1 MSEQLVTGSAIHLA
15 ASRGHR
21 WLVEMLL
28 DRGASIE
35 SMVQRDGLPYD
46 NVIHVAVWKEGRG
59 GDKDMISFLCARGSD
74 IASTRADGG
83 SCLHVAFMTGNEATI
98 RAVQDQMEE
107 DGCNTHEFLYDDS
120 SSAERTETPLE
131 LGIKAGKLS
140 QEALAALA
148 PPHLSSL
155 RVFIHHAPECIPSFM
170 VRLMRAESDRG
181 VTVSGGVAD
190 VLFDK
195 LSSLDIARLI
205 LDFPEAFASLLN
217 VCTTRPAVVCPG
229 WHPLP
234 QRMSFAGQ
242 HVFTRMYVWLFGVP
256 SFVTFYVQDTQWEF
270 NDATYSAPAWHQQI
284 TAQKSA
290 PYKDVKIQVCR
301 LPNIISPKVF
311 APLVRSADQ
320 GQFLHL
326 VPAIRA
332 AVSHTFWNGAVWMEV
347 SQFILALW
355 GLILL
360 VIETLHKHEAAMA
373 AMGSDREM
381 TEEAF
386 DPSYAADS
394 LTHGVVA
401 DWIIAKG
408 IVDLLL
414 ELVQIWGCDLV
425 GELRSYATLGNIWD
439 LSRSIIPILPLVL
452 HGHRCLRL
460 LVVLIYWA
468 RLLEGLTL
476 SEAMGHALVPLQK
489 LLKGLL
495 PALVFTMLSFA
506 ALTHAMLT
514 VQLEATRLWPQT
526 LFMTFTTFLSQ
537 GLPEDSP
544 SDSLELLVLC
554 GGILFFSIFVL
565 NIFVGVINDRYQFER
580 ERAALSFANLRAS
593 SCLTYLFR
601 VCVLPCQIV
610 NGFVGSVVAVVC
622 IVLMFCQQVMALV
635 YGKQL
640 PGYLQL
646 VALLGCQVT
655 LSIAALSIAAFQC
668 MGSADDTIVS
678 DLMEAQ
684 KDGYI
689 VAYPCKRYLW
699 ICETREGHIQS
710 SSSTGGQTDSILQGD
725 LPGGEMLD
733 EQLDTYMMAIREVIR
748 EEFQVLQDRKDCFD
762 HSPRPTLLTGP
773 RRRFPFRSKQRSV
786 V

>member
-1 MSEQLVTGSAIHLA
+1 MLSGDAEQASQQLDEGLASVLEEFAYSGVGPNMSEQLVTGSAIHLA

-425 GELRSYATLGNIWD
+425 GELRSYAARFAFETSLAFFVMSEQESLADRGHPWQHLGLEPQHHSHLAIGPPWAPLLAPAGRAD
-439 LSRSIIPILPLVL
+439 LLGAPARGVDPLGGDPV
-452 HGHRCLRL
+452 
-460 LVVLIYWA
+460 
-468 RLLEGLTL
+468 
-476 SEAMGHALVPLQK
+476 
-489 LLKGLL
+489 
-495 PALVFTMLSFA
+495 A
-506 ALTHAMLT
+506 A
-514 VQLEATRLWPQT
+514 PKN
-526 LFMTFTTFLSQ
+526 FSN
-537 GLPEDSP
+537 PNK
-544 SDSLELLVLC
+544 VLC
-554 GGILFFSIFVL
+554 PL
-565 NIFVGVINDRYQFER
+565 
-580 ERAALSFANLRAS
+580 AA
-593 SCLTYLFR
+593 
-601 VCVLPCQIV
+601 
-610 NGFVGSVVAVVC
+610 
-622 IVLMFCQQVMALV
+622 
-635 YGKQL
+635 
-640 PGYLQL
+640 
-646 VALLGCQVT
+646 
-655 LSIAALSIAAFQC
+655 
-668 MGSADDTIVS
+668 
-678 DLMEAQ
+678 
-684 KDGYI
+684 
-689 VAYPCKRYLW
+689 
-699 ICETREGHIQS
+699 
-710 SSSTGGQTDSILQGD
+710 
-725 LPGGEMLD
+725 
-733 EQLDTYMMAIREVIR
+733 
-748 EEFQVLQDRKDCFD
+748 
-762 HSPRPTLLTGP
+762 
-773 RRRFPFRSKQRSV
+773 
-786 V
+786 